1 MSILR
6 NKLKTIFLLSFL
18 FVSSIGS
25 AQTLEQLETLSAL
38 GASAEEMGDSDIP
51 TSRATEEATEFKST
65 EETRKEKQAILDK
78 EGEDFGFSG
87 RSDFLVAP
95 KPKGL
100 EKSLKYFGYDYF
112 INGANT
118 FAPIADIPIPSD
130 YILGPGD
137 EIKIILFGN
146 KNKKYTLEVTRDGD
160 VFFPDIGPITVAGL
174 TFLDLKETIKEIVEN
189 QIIGTKVSLTLGALR
204 SINIFVL
211 GEASQPGMYTINSLS
226 TLTNAI
232 FASGG
237 IKTTGSLR
245 GIEVKRNG
253 NILST
258 FDFYDVLLKG
268 DTRNDVRLMTGD
280 VVFIPPITKKV
291 GIAGEV
297 ERPGI
302 YELKGLETA
311 EDLINYAGTLKP
323 KADLSSVEVQTIDS
337 QGNGFNLKK
346 IDLKKSSFSELPLK
360 NGDTLTIYPVVNRM
374 KGAILLSG
382 HAQKPGFYPWTKD
395 MKVLDLLNSTNDL
408 LPMTDINY
416 ALIKR
421 EDKTNQKIKILQ
433 IDLEELFKKRNSD
446 LNLILNERDEII
458 LFPSMLTSDLINVRV
473 IEGQYDNQDD
483 QESLAYTMKSIKDM
497 ESITKTT
504 ISEDPGLPPKMTTPT
519 EEEKFFQYSIYDY
532 CPLSGSYVMSLL
544 GASGTLPP
552 GITLT
557 DNCRRAIIDPIVDL
571 LVLQSNTESE
581 QQIFDIYGNV
591 DFPGRYPLAANAS
604 LDDIF
609 KAAGGLNNESYL
621 SEIEIISREFQGKQ
635 ILRKR
640 VTKSF
645 IRGNEEVIVEPL
657 DQITVKKLS
666 ETFKTATLEGEVFF
680 PGTYPITEGE
690 TLSSLLKRAGGLKG
704 AASLKAA
711 IFQRE
716 SLKTLE
722 MSRLKKLKE
731 DARRNILLTQQSL
744 GTEEGMIDIS
754 ALERILDTE
763 ITEEDILGRLVID
776 LQGIVNQD
784 FAKDIILENGD
795 VLTIPKLRSIVSV
808 IGEVYV
814 PNSHVYQD
822 DLRISDYINLS
833 GGSTNYADPDSA
845 YIIKA
850 DGSIS
855 SFSKASSGFFRGV
868 NNELE
873 PGDTIVLPI
882 KLDRFSAL
890 KATTEITQ
898 IIYQMS
904 LAAAA
909 VNSF

>member
-1 MSILR
+1 M
-6 NKLKTIFLLSFL
+6 
-18 FVSSIGS
+18 GS

-38 GASAEEMGDSDIP
+38 GASAEDSGDSDIP
-51 TSRATEEATEFKST
+51 TSKATEGATDLEIT
-65 EETRKEKQAILDK
+65 EEIRKEKQAILEE
-78 EGEDFGFSG
+78 EGKDFGFSG

-95 KPKGL
+95 KPKSL
-100 EKSLKYFGYDYF
+100 EQSLKYFGYDYF

-146 KNKKYTLEVTRDGD
+146 KNRKYTLEVTRDGD
-160 VFFPDIGPITVAGL
+160 IFFPDIGPISVAGL

-189 QIIGTKVSLTLGALR
+189 QIIGTNVSLTLGALR

-211 GEASQPGMYTINSLS
+211 GEASQPGMYTINSLA

-253 NILST
+253 NIIST

-268 DTRNDVRLMTGD
+268 DTRNDIRLMTGD

-302 YELKGLETA
+302 YELKGSESA

-337 QGNGFNLKK
+337 EGNGFNLKK
-346 IDLKKSSFSELPLK
+346 IDLNKSSFSELQLN

-374 KGAILLSG
+374 KGVILLSG
-382 HAQKPGFYPWTKD
+382 HVQKPGFYPWTKD
-395 MKVLDLLNSTNDL
+395 MKILDLLNSTNDL

-416 ALIKR
+416 VLIKR
-421 EDKTNQKIKILQ
+421 EDNTNQKINILQ
-433 IDLEELFKKRNSD
+433 IDLEELFKARKSD
-446 LNLILNERDEII
+446 LNLTLNEKDEII
-458 LFPSMLTSDLINVRV
+458 LFPSMLTSDLINVRL
-473 IEGQYDNQDD
+473 IEDQYDNQDD
-483 QESLAYTMKSIKDM
+483 QESLVYTMKSIEDNQTINIT
-497 ESITKTT
+497 ESEELSTT
-504 ISEDPGLPPKMTTPT
+504 RSEGT
-519 EEEKFFQYSIYDY
+519 KFFQYSIYDY
-532 CPLSGSYVMSLL
+532 CSLPRPYVEAIF
-544 GASGTLPP
+544 GSGTVDDI
-552 GITLT
+552 GLT
-557 DNCRRAIIDPIVDL
+557 NYCRRAILDPIIDF
-571 LVLQSNTESE
+571 LVLQSNKGFD
-581 QQIFDIYGNV
+581 QQIVDIYGGV
-591 DFPGRYPLAANAS
+591 DFPGRYPLAANS
-604 LDDIF
+604 TLEDVF
-609 KAAGGLNNESYL
+609 NAAGGLNNESYI
-621 SEIEIISREFQGKQ
+621 SEIEIISREFQGKR

-640 VTKSF
+640 DTKVF
-645 IRGNEEVIVEPL
+645 KGNKETIVQPL
-657 DQITVKKLS
+657 DQITVKKRG
-666 ETFKTATLEGEVFF
+666 EFINTATVNGEVFF
-680 PGTYPITEGE
+680 PGTYPISEGE
-690 TLSSLLKRAGGLKG
+690 TLSSLIKRAGGLKG
-704 AASLKAA
+704 TAALRAA
-711 IFQRE
+711 VFQRE
-716 SLKTLE
+716 VLKDLE
-722 MSRLKKLKE
+722 MSRIKKLKE

-744 GTEEGMIDIS
+744 GSEEAMIDIT
-754 ALERILDTE
+754 AIERILDTE
-763 ITEEDILGRLVID
+763 VSEEDVLGRLVINMEAII
-776 LQGIVNQD
+776 LEQNLE
-784 FAKDIILENGD
+784 KDIILDNGD
-795 VLTIPKLRSIVSV
+795 VLTIPKLRNIVSV

-822 DLRISDYINLS
+822 DLGISDYINLS
-833 GGSTNYADPDSA
+833 GGSTNYADPNNA

-855 SFSKASSGFFRGV
+855 SFARASSGGFFRGV
-868 NNELE
+868 NSGLE